1 MSVTRLTLTQAQRA
15 QMIAHVRQQAPEE
28 ACGILAGQAGRVHSV
43 HPVENIRHSPVAYEM
58 DPMQQLQVMEALEA
72 AGLDIVGIFHSHPAG
87 PPAAS
92 PTDLE
97 QAYYP
102 EAVYVILAPQGGGDW
117 GLRGFLLADGR
128 AEEVKL
134 TVAQ

>member
-1 MSVTRLTLTQAQRA
+1 MALQHLTLTPAQRA
-15 QMIAHVRQQAPEE
+15 QMIAHVRRHAPEE
-28 ACGILAGQAGRVHSV
+28 ACGILAGTAGRVVSV

-58 DPMQQLQVMEALEA
+58 DPEQQLQTMESLEA

-87 PPAAS
+87 PPVAS
-92 PTDLE
+92 PTDLR

-102 EAVYVILAPQGGGDW
+102 DSVYVILAPAGHGDW
-117 GLRGFLLADGR
+117 GLRGFLLANGR

-134 TVAQ
+134 TVAE